1 MLCCCNRSRDPIT
14 EGHYEDGSYMS
25 SLLSKVSFDGVCLL
39 GLVSTVTSLK
49 GYWLL
54 LDCLVLPA
62 PPLLTLL
69 APAALGFGLLAALR
83 LLSTLHGGI
92 VTVGVADIRRGALL
106 PSWLVTYW
114 LTEAC
119 NVTHHVTSPVASTI
133 AVMFRVMCVFRK
145 LTSEPKTVIDLNQ
158 KLIICAKL
166 VQ

>member
-1 MLCCCNRSRDPIT
+1 
-14 EGHYEDGSYMS
+14 MS

-92 VTVGVADIRRGALL
+92 VTLGVADIRRGALL

-119 NVTHHVTSPVASTI
+119 NVTHHVMSPRTI
-133 AVMFRVMCVFRK
+133 A
-145 LTSEPKTVIDLNQ
+145 SD
-158 KLIICAKL
+158 
-166 VQ
+166 VQCDVCF